1 MGALTLA
8 LFSKT
13 HIAST
18 LFSPTKVGSTVLKCF
33 KVAYKA
39 SCWDCHNF
47 YIGKTTRRLHDQRT
61 EHFKA
66 ITSNGHSLV
75 PHFVILA
82 RGK

>member
-13 HIAST
+13 HIASS

-47 YIGKTTRRLHDQRT
+47 YIGKIKRRLHDQRT